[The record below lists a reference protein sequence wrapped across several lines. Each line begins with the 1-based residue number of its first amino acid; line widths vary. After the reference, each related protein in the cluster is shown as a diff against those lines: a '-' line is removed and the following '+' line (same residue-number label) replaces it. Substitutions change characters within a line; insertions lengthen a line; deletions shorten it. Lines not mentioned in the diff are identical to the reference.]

1 KDDVK
6 GQKSRRLGPWQHAR
20 CGREGAHPSSPVHW
34 RFATSTSMISRLL
47 GRHMGI
53 LIAIRR
59 AELVDRPAIWSI
71 LQPVFAAGE
80 TYAVPREWTEVEA
93 SDYWC
98 QPGHQVFVAEGGGE
112 TVGTYFLQANHG
124 GGGGHVANCGYVTA
138 PWATGR
144 GIARAMC
151 LDSLDRARA

>member
-1 KDDVK
+1 
-6 GQKSRRLGPWQHAR
+6 
-20 CGREGAHPSSPVHW
+20 
-34 RFATSTSMISRLL
+34 
-47 GRHMGI
+47 MGI

-59 AELVDRPAIWSI
+59 AELVDRPAIWAI

-93 SDYWC
+93 TDYWF

-124 GGGGHVANCGYVTA
+124 GGGGHSGASCPFSENTHTASPLALSCKLLPPVAI
-138 PWATGR
+138 ATY
-144 GIARAMC
+144 
-151 LDSLDRARA
+151 SSPSTS